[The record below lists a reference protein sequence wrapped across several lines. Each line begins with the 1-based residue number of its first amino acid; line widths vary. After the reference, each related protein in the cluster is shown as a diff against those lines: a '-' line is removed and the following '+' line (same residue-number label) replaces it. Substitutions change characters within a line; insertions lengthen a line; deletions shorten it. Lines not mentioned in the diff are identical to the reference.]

1 MHGILMLFLTLA
13 GGQEALPDSQTVLT
27 EIRALRLDLRNV
39 AATIQRV
46 QIVMYRLQAQD
57 AVLDKA
63 TQRLETARSVCKQA
77 QEQQKAMAAQ
87 IEVVK
92 KQSSNGVEQKQIEQ
106 EVAGFQATL
115 EMWNGQLQQG
125 QVDQVDAET
134 QVRVEQAK
142 RSDLENQLE
151 QLDQILAGQAKK

>member
-1 MHGILMLFLTLA
+1 MYGTLILFLTLA
-13 GGQEALPDSQTVLT
+13 GGQEAPTDSQTMRD
-27 EIRALRLDLRNV
+27 EIRALRTDLRNV

-57 AVLDKA
+57 AALDRA

-77 QEQQKAMAAQ
+77 QEQQKSMALQ
-87 IEVVK
+87 IELVK

-142 RSDLENQLE
+142 RSELENQLE
-151 QLDQILAGQAKK
+151 QLDQILAGRK